1 MMFLLPLFEARIQ
14 GRTEA
19 NTSFS
24 AIEDGVDV
32 RRLINAE
39 DWVGEDD
46 VGHGAGDGDHNV
58 KNTNLVTTLGKW
70 HMKNMTTVEMRMMAR
85 LQSRDCWVA
94 LRSRSLSEGE
104 NVCRRKG
111 KMKTNKPV
119 VELLLTVFLPSSRRQ
134 RRLLKL
140 SELHEIHGINGRDIR
155 DGKECVLV
163 SGFVFFCAWLVRW
176 GWGGKVSPGENS
188 QVEENQ
194 DHQGNQPWDF

>member
-1 MMFLLPLFEARIQ
+1 MFLVLFGEARIQ
-14 GRTEA
+14 STPEA
-19 NTSFS
+19 KTSFS
-24 AIEDGVDV
+24 AVEDGVDV
-32 RRLINAE
+32 RRLVNAE

-46 VGHGAGDGDHNV
+46 VGHGVGDGDHNV

-70 HMKNMTTVEMRMMAR
+70 HKKNMTTVEMRMMAR

-104 NVCRRKG
+104 IVCRRKE

-140 SELHEIHGINGRDIR
+140 FRVTWDSRHKGEGYVWWQRV
-155 DGKECVLV
+155 CVC
-163 SGFVFFCAWLVRW
+163 FWICAWLVEVAFGSTVNCRVLAFMAIINW
-176 GWGGKVSPGENS
+176 
-188 QVEENQ
+188 
-194 DHQGNQPWDF
+194 